1 MTTLSTDVPSAFALT
16 QWSFGFYRRA
26 QLGCGFLSIVFLFV
40 LCVAGHDVLAQSQK
54 NATRQQQQQQQAL
67 QKQFNDGA
75 LMILAGHPG
84 TSYFTMARDIA
95 AAFAENNEL
104 RLLPIDAGGGTE
116 NIRSLLYLRGVD
128 MALVPSNALAQ
139 ANASSMFGTNLSQR
153 LTYITQLYSDEVH
166 VLVRPDIRSFEQ
178 LRGLKIAVP
187 PQDGNA
193 EFTFRDLL
201 QRNRMEVD
209 VVRMAV
215 PDAIDEVRSGG
226 AIAGLVLTGAKPLR
240 VLASLPKDGS
250 LRLLAM
256 PPLQGDGYTP
266 AAFRSDDYP
275 TLIPD
280 GQTVDTVSFNTVLA
294 TNNTPKWDDSHRR
307 VSKFVPAFFSVLSE
321 LAGPQH
327 HPKWSDVN
335 LAVTLD
341 GWSRFDAAEAWL
353 AKAQQEQAAL
363 VRKNFEQ
370 FMSATRGP
378 GTPAR
383 SPNAKRELFE
393 EFMQWSRRSVGTPK
407 QVSRP

>member
-1 MTTLSTDVPSAFALT
+1 
-16 QWSFGFYRRA
+16 
-26 QLGCGFLSIVFLFV
+26 
-40 LCVAGHDVLAQSQK
+40 
-54 NATRQQQQQQQAL
+54 
-67 QKQFNDGA
+67 
-75 LMILAGHPG
+75 
-84 TSYFTMARDIA
+84 
-95 AAFAENNEL
+95 
-104 RLLPIDAGGGTE
+104 
-116 NIRSLLYLRGVD
+116 
-128 MALVPSNALAQ
+128 
-139 ANASSMFGTNLSQR
+139 
-153 LTYITQLYSDEVH
+153 
-166 VLVRPDIRSFEQ
+166 
-178 LRGLKIAVP
+178 
-187 PQDGNA
+187 
-193 EFTFRDLL
+193 
-201 QRNRMEVD
+201 MEVD

-240 VLASLPKDGS
+240 VLTSLPKDGS

-256 PPLQGDGYTP
+256 PPIQGDGYTP

-294 TNNTPKWDDSHRR
+294 TNNTPKGDDSHRR

-321 LAGPQH
+321 FAGPQH

-335 LAVTLD
+335 LAATLD

-370 FMSATRGP
+370 FLSATRGP
-378 GTPAR
+378 GTPAL
-383 SPNAKRELFE
+383 SPNAQKELFE